1 MIAKN
6 ANIIWRITS
15 WKIALLL
22 ILPVLVM
29 LYAGINA
36 SGDLF
41 NHLWQTVLPSY
52 ISNTLLLGIMVVVL
66 TLVFGISSA
75 ALIVHTNIVA
85 KNLLRWLLILPLA
98 MPAYLVAYLYT
109 DLFDY
114 AGPVQRTLRH
124 GFNWQSPNDYYFFD
138 IRTLLGAAIIIAL
151 VLFPYVYMLT
161 RTAFEQQDQNLLR
174 AGRLLGLTEQ
184 QSFIKIALPLAR
196 PAIAVAASLVL
207 METLADFATVQYFA
221 VNTLTTAI
229 YDTWLGYG
237 ELASANALASIL
249 MLFILFA
256 VVTEQRARAQKNHQ
270 SNRPDTEREIIQLS
284 KAQQLLASSFCWFL
298 AFAGFILPFA
308 LLIIMAIDYSNTEQ
322 LFKLLP
328 TGMNSIKIALYT
340 ATLSTLI
347 ALVLGLY
354 QRLSTD
360 SWRDMPQ
367 KISGFGYAI
376 PGTVLAMAMLATFG
390 PIDHGLNYLAEL
402 WQFKQP
408 GLILSGS
415 IFAIIFALIVRF
427 AAIANGTISSGLD
440 QIPKSLDYAPT
451 SLGAGLGKTL
461 KQIHLP
467 LLKPSILVAW
477 LLVFV
482 EAMKELPA
490 VLLLRPFNFETL
502 STQVYQLISDEML
515 EQGALGAILIV
526 LLGLLPIIWLNKEPK
541 KHRQSTGFHKKHSF
555 QQNKETL

>member
-1 MIAKN
+1 MVITKKVN
-6 ANIIWRITS
+6 LIWRIIS

-41 NHLWQTVLPSY
+41 SHLWQTVLPSY
-52 ISNTLLLGIMVVVL
+52 ISNTLLLGFMVVL
-66 TLVFGISSA
+66 LSLFFGVSCAS
-75 ALIVHTNIVA
+75 LIVYTNVA
-85 KNLLRWLLILPLA
+85 ANNILRWLLILPLA

-114 AGPVQRTLRH
+114 AGPVQRALRQW
-124 GFNWQSPNDYYFFD
+124 FNWQSPSDYYFFD

-174 AGRLLGLTEQ
+174 AGRSLGLSKQ
-184 QSFIKIALPLAR
+184 QSFLKIALPLAR
-196 PAIAVAASLVL
+196 PAISVAASLVL

-256 VVTEQRARAQKNHQ
+256 VVTEQQANAKKSHQ
-270 SNRPDTEREIIQLS
+270 SNSPNSEHTVIQLS
-284 KAQQLLASSFCWFL
+284 LTQQIIASSFCWLL
-298 AFAGFILPFA
+298 AFAGFILPFG
-308 LLIIMAIDYSNTEQ
+308 LLIMMALDYSNTEQ
-322 LFKLLP
+322 LFELLP
-328 TGMNSIKIALYT
+328 TGMNSIKIALYA
-340 ATLSTLI
+340 ATLCTLI
-347 ALVLGLY
+347 ALILSLY
-354 QRLSTD
+354 QRLSD
-360 SWRDMPQ
+360 DNWRDIPQ

-390 PIDHGLNYLAEL
+390 PIDHSINYLAAL
-402 WQFKQP
+402 WQFKEP
-408 GLILSGS
+408 GLVLSGS
-415 IFAIIFALIVRF
+415 IFAVIFAFVVRF
-427 AAIANGTISSGLD
+427 AAIANGTINSGLG
-440 QIPKSLDYAPT
+440 QIPKSLEHASA

-461 KQIHLP
+461 TQIHLP
-467 LLKPSILVAW
+467 LLKPSILAAW

-526 LLGLLPIIWLNKEPK
+526 LLGLLPIIWLNKK
-541 KHRQSTGFHKKHSF
+541 Q
-555 QQNKETL
+555 ETL